1 MICYPLLPLKFRDRR
16 APGGVGDCLLH
27 LYNNRPSVGPTP
39 PAGGLQKQQKQSTL
53 GAEQRV
59 PSFCLAWM
67 GNQGRPQEV
76 VARRKRGTP
85 GLGME
90 GAKASRLAPQASA
103 MWLQGSCLGGAG
115 MIPPRPLPLPSTRVW
130 LLGVLH

>member
-1 MICYPLLPLKFRDRR
+1 MELRFKPNSNSTGHDLLPPFVLQVQTEIGQPWEGWGIACFTYIIT
-16 APGGVGDCLLH
+16 AH
-27 LYNNRPSVGPTP
+27 LWGPTP
-39 PAGGLQKQQKQSTL
+39 LAGGLQKQQKQSTL

-67 GNQGRPQEV
+67 GNQRRPQEV

-90 GAKASRLAPQASA
+90 GAKASRLAHQASA
-103 MWLQGSCLGGAG
+103 MWLQGLAWVGLA
-115 MIPPRPLPLPSTRVW
+115 
-130 LLGVLH
+130 